1 MVLTRSMAAKL
12 CIPNYTIEY
21 SPNRYNPDKRI
32 SLVTEE
38 NIKNHA
44 ITLFDKFDIYNDIRY
59 KANKNGGAIA
69 HDDYRPLLYSIMGI
83 LYNNIDKTIIKIK
96 TAIAKNTDIPT
107 KNILTLLLSQVID
120 IDIEFRQFGIN
131 NHFGDLNIN
140 NEQLDC
146 FTQQQISYMYSQWLT
161 YSDIKYMNLFKH
173 LKKVYD
179 EYIDILKLSI
189 ETHPFL
195 NEYFGEELCINNFS
209 KDSIYG
215 YISNIKY

>member
-12 CIPNYTIEY
+12 CIPIYTIEY
-21 SPNRYNPDKRI
+21 TPNRYNPDTRI

-38 NIKNHA
+38 NIKNQA
-44 ITLFDKFDIYNDIRY
+44 ITLFDNFNIYNDIRY

-83 LYNNIDKTIIKIK
+83 FYNNIDKSIIKIK
-96 TAIAKNTDIPT
+96 KAIAKNQDINT
-107 KNILTLLLSQVID
+107 KNILTLLLKELVD

-140 NEQLDC
+140 NEQLDS
-146 FTQQQISYMYSQWLT
+146 FTHQQISYMYSQWLT

-179 EYIDILKLSI
+179 EYIDILKSAI
-189 ETHPFL
+189 ETNSFL
-195 NEYFGEELCINNFS
+195 NEYFSEELCINNFS

>member
-21 SPNRYNPDKRI
+21 TPNRYNPDTRI

-44 ITLFDKFDIYNDIRY
+44 ITLFDNFNIYNDIRY

-83 LYNNIDKTIIKIK
+83 FYNNIDKTIIKIK
-96 TAIAKNTDIPT
+96 NAIAKNKDINT
-107 KNILTLLLSQVID
+107 KNILTLLITQLVD

-146 FTQQQISYMYSQWLT
+146 FTHQQISYMYSQWLT

-179 EYIDILKLSI
+179 EYIDILKSAI
-189 ETHPFL
+189 ETNPFL
-195 NEYFGEELCINNFS
+195 NEYFSEELCINNFS